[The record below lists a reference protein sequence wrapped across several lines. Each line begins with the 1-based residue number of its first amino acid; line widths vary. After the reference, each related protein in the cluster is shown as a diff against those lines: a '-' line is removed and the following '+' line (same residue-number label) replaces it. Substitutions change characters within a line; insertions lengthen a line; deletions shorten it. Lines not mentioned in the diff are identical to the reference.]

1 MVAINTRCLDEVDA
15 ATLNVRHFDGKAFSR
30 GRPVARGTAPC

>member
-15 ATLNVRHFDGKAFSR
+15 ATLNIRHFDGKSR
-30 GRPVARGTAPC
+30 

>member
-15 ATLNVRHFDGKAFSR
+15 ATLNVRHFDGKSL
-30 GRPVARGTAPC
+30 